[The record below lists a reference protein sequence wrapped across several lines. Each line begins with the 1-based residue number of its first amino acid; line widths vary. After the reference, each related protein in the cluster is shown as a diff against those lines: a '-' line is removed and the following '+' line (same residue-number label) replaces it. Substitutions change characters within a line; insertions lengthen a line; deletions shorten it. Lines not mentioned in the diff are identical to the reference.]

1 MIERYWEYA
10 QQSGV
15 PLAIASVGGRQTGAA
30 AGTGRAS
37 MTLQETAQIL
47 GGIGV
52 IASMFYVGIQIR
64 NNARAMRAA
73 TYQQLSVI
81 SIQGWLSMAHN
92 GETTGIML
100 RGMDDFS
107 SLNRVEKGR
116 FRFVVMGYVK
126 GFENA
131 WFQNKIGT
139 LHENDW
145 KAFTSDLHSFFSTP
159 GTHAAWPIVKARFN
173 AEFVAFIDDVLKQQ
187 QQVVANY
194 KPPQLAPAQISP
206 RKSKTTRA

>member
-1 MIERYWEYA
+1 
-10 QQSGV
+10 
-15 PLAIASVGGRQTGAA
+15 
-30 AGTGRAS
+30 

-52 IASMFYVGIQIR
+52 IASIVYVGIQIR
-64 NNARAMRAA
+64 NNARALRAA

-81 SIQGWLSMAHN
+81 SLQGWMSMAHN

-107 SLNRVEKGR
+107 SLNRVEKAR

-131 WFQNKIGT
+131 WFQRKIGT
-139 LHENDW
+139 LREGDW
-145 KAFTSDLHSFFSTP
+145 KASTADLHSFFSTP
-159 GTHAAWPIVKARFN
+159 GTHAAWPMVKNRFN
-173 AEFVAFIDDVLKQQ
+173 AEFTAYLDDILKRQQAIVAAYV
-187 QQVVANY
+187 
-194 KPPQLAPAQISP
+194 PPVPLPAAPKARRP
-206 RKSKTTRA
+206 KA